1 MDIEDA
7 CRNAQAEPSTAA
19 SRLHIANCD
28 KCADQL
34 TLAFLESTPSV
45 SIPPR
50 FAADVSARVAASPR
64 PQGPR
69 RRGRTLALALSAVV
83 AAGTI
88 AASDGLLARYGFGL
102 LGLAAACSAIEATAL
117 IWWLGRTPRT

>member
-50 FAADVSARVAASPR
+50 FAADVVPGWLRR
-64 PQGPR
+64 PVR
-69 RRGRTLALALSAVV
+69 KVL
-83 AAGTI
+83 
-88 AASDGLLARYGFGL
+88 D
-102 LGLAAACSAIEATAL
+102 AAAERWRWPCRLWLPPAQSPHPMAFSRVMASVFLGWRLPAL
-117 IWWLGRTPRT
+117 RLKPPP